1 MNTAR
6 TLVVMALVGSL
17 ALSGASVSFGQ
28 CVLIPAAPALPPD
41 SQPAPAPGSLPQ
53 GPQPLP
59 TAPAQPLPAAP
70 VQPLP
75 AAPVQP
81 LPTAPVQPF
90 PAAPVQPVPTGSVPP
105 VGAQPVPVPGVQ
117 SVPVPGV
124 PNLNLIRGSHIIGS
138 TAFLLGGVPIG
149 TVQDLLSVAGSGE
162 YVLIANPSGFVAI
175 PRSLTIFDP
184 VSRILQVNMTFAQ
197 CGQLPRLLQL
207 AQLNREFLERVHR
220 FFHSPHGQSILKN
233 GVARNARPTH
243 PAGGTQNRGETRTA
257 SKPATGQQ
265 TRTEPH
271 SARGPDLHR

>member
-1 MNTAR
+1 MKTAR
-6 TLVVMALVGSL
+6 TLVVMVLAGSL
-17 ALSGASVSFGQ
+17 ALSGVSVSFGQ
-28 CVLIPAAPALPPD
+28 CVLVPAAPAIPSD
-41 SQPAPAPGSLPQ
+41 SQPTPAPGSLPQ
-53 GPQPLP
+53 SPQPLP
-59 TAPAQPLPAAP
+59 GAPVQPVPTAP

-75 AAPVQP
+75 A
-81 LPTAPVQPF
+81 APVQPF
-90 PAAPVQPVPTGSVPP
+90 PAAPVQPVPAGPVPP

-124 PNLNLIRGSHIIGS
+124 PSLNLIRGSHIIGS

-197 CGQLPRLLQL
+197 CGQLPRLLQF

-233 GVARNARPTH
+233 GVARTAGPTH

-271 SARGPDLHR
+271 SAKGPDLRR

>member
-1 MNTAR
+1 MKTAR

-59 TAPAQPLPAAP
+59 TAPAQP
-70 VQPLP
+70 
-75 AAPVQP
+75 
-81 LPTAPVQPF
+81 F
-90 PAAPVQPVPTGSVPP
+90 PAAPVQPVPAGPVPP

-184 VSRILQVNMTFAQ
+184 VSRILQVNITFAQ
-197 CGQLPRLLQL
+197 CGELPRLLQL

-233 GVARNARPTH
+233 GVARTARPTH
-243 PAGGTQNRGETRTA
+243 PAGGTQNRGET
-257 SKPATGQQ
+257 
-265 TRTEPH
+265 
-271 SARGPDLHR
+271 